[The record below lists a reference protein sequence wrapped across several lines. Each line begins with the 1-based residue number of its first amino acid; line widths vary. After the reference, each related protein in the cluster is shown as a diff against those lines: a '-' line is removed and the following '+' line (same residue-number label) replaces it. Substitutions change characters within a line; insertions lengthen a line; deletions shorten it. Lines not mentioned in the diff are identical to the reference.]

1 MFKFIA
7 ICVII
12 WIMFHWWL
20 VPLINS
26 VKKSAENSSLKRELQ
41 RLERRLDRYE

>member
-12 WIMFHWWL
+12 WLLCHWWL

-26 VKKSAENSSLKRELQ
+26 VKKSTENSSLKREIQ
-41 RLERRLDRYE
+41 RLEHRLDRYE